1 MTSKQTEAKQKS
13 SSHTPLTSSFIH
25 CVFLIFPSS
34 FWFHPSPW
42 ETIKDDMPKHTLLYI
57 SICMPR
63 FSFVCSNTRPHK
75 TILDRETEN
84 WKKHTWIENEK
95 RKTGSDRMSQVR
107 ISAISGF
114 VPWKHIQ
121 VFKSTVTQTS
131 QVNKE
136 MTTDT
141 SMALIRSPPLPI
153 CLLYNS
159 HSLSALSVPA
169 H

>member
-75 TILDRETEN
+75 TILDRETES

-95 RKTGSDRMSQVR
+95 KKNWEWPYE
-107 ISAISGF
+107 SGQDLGNQGLSHENAYKCLKAQW
-114 VPWKHIQ
+114 PKPH
-121 VFKSTVTQTS
+121 KSTRKWLQTQ
-131 QVNKE
+131 
-136 MTTDT
+136 
-141 SMALIRSPPLPI
+141 AW
-153 CLLYNS
+153 
-159 HSLSALSVPA
+159 HW
-169 H
+169 